1 MICFK
6 AFIGAVFWYYLL
18 FFFSRAQ
25 CSPFRSTL
33 NSCMY
38 TFLLLLIT
46 NYWRKKSLII
56 KTSWLGR
63 SGYLCP
69 ELCELMIQSW
79 PLMMLSH
86 RSLSCACPT
95 CGFLEEQNTAGCE
108 NIVSTHCE
116 VQLCIICLFV
126 FKILLPSIQKQTWT
140 GHHCV
145 TWLTHR
151 DTQTF
156 KHHGTGVLLCLLLD

>member
-1 MICFK
+1 MALWFALK
-6 AFIGAVFWYYLL
+6 LL
-18 FFFSRAQ
+18 LELYCDTQ

-46 NYWRKKSLII
+46 NYWRKK
-56 KTSWLGR
+56 GR

-86 RSLSCACPT
+86 HSLSCACPT

-151 DTQTF
+151 DTDIQIQRHRSVTLF
-156 KHHGTGVLLCLLLD
+156 VVRLE